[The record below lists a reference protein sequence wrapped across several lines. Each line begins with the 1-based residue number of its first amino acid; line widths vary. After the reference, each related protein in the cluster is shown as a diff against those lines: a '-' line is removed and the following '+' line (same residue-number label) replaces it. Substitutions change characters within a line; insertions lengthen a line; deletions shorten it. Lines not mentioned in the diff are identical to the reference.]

1 MELDILKD
9 GKIRSNMI
17 LVDTS
22 IWVDHF
28 NLGDNNLEFLLN
40 ENKVATHPFILGELA
55 CGNIKNR
62 KLIFTLLNALPSIP
76 EISKEEF
83 YLFLDQHRL
92 FGMGLGFIDIHLL
105 ASALISD
112 CLIYTRDKSLLSSA
126 IKLKIAYK

>member
-1 MELDILKD
+1 MVLI
-9 GKIRSNMI
+9 
-17 LVDTS
+17 DTS

-28 NLGDNNLEFLLN
+28 NRGDGNLEYLLN
-40 ENKVATHPFILGELA
+40 ENEAATHPFVIGELA

-62 KLIFTLLNALPSIP
+62 RLIFRLLIALPSIP

-83 YLFLDQHRL
+83 YLFLDRHRL
-92 FGMGLGFIDIHLL
+92 YGMGLGFIDIHLL

-126 IKLKIAYK
+126 NKLGVSYK

>member
-1 MELDILKD
+1 MELNISED
-9 GKIRSNMI
+9 GKKRSKMV

-28 NLGDNNLEFLLN
+28 NLGDNSLKYLLN
-40 ENKVATHPFILGELA
+40 ENDVATHPFILGELA

-62 KLIFTLLNALPSIP
+62 KLIFTFLNALPSIS

-83 YLFLDQHRL
+83 YLILDQHRL
-92 FGMGLGFIDIHLL
+92 FGIGLGFIDIHLL
-105 ASALISD
+105 ASALISQ
-112 CLIYTRDKSLLSSA
+112 CLIYTRDKILLASA